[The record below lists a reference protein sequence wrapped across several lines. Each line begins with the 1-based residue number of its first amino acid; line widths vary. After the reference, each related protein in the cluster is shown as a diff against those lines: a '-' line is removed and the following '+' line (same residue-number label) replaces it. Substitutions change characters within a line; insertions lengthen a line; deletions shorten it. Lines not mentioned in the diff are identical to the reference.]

1 MSLQDRLNQ
10 QKEQSVPQMIGN
22 SSRETHLENELSE
35 VKKQNALL
43 KDRMIEIEQSQ
54 EERNERIDS
63 LLGKLEQGTTEWNY
77 KVHEATEK
85 VSEQLL
91 NTQRRNF
98 EKLEESFQNQNKLN
112 KQFYK
117 IQGYSYF
124 ALMIVAMVL
133 FIALIARTLAIGIW
147 EGLFLSRL
155 WAMEEWYWS
164 VLAVVILLGLIVG
177 VAYLVIRG
185 IQSLTLL

>member
-10 QKEQSVPQMIGN
+10 KKEQSAPQTIGS

-35 VKKQNALL
+35 VKKQNSLL
-43 KDRMIEIEQSQ
+43 KERMIEIEKSQ
-54 EERNERIDS
+54 EGRNERIDN
-63 LLGKLEQGTTEWNY
+63 LLGKLEKGTTDWNY

-98 EKLEESFQNQNKLN
+98 EELEKSFKNQNKLSQ
-112 KQFYK
+112 KFHK

-124 ALMIVAMVL
+124 ALSIIAMVL
-133 FIALIARTLAIGIW
+133 LIALIARTLAIGVW
-147 EGLFLSRL
+147 EGLFLSQL
-155 WAMEEWYWS
+155 WNLEGWYWS
-164 VLAVVILLGLIVG
+164 ALTVVILVGLVG
-177 VAYLVIRG
+177 GLVVLIIKGFEEMRF
-185 IQSLTLL
+185 

>member
-10 QKEQSVPQMIGN
+10 QKEQSTPQTIGS

-54 EERNERIDS
+54 EERNEKIDS

-77 KVHEATEK
+77 RVHEATEK

-98 EKLEESFQNQNKLN
+98 EKLEESFQNQNKLS
-112 KQFYK
+112 KQFHK

-124 ALMIVAMVL
+124 ALMIIAMVL
-133 FIALIARTLAIGIW
+133 FIALIARTLAIGVW
-147 EGLFLSRL
+147 EGLFLSQL

-164 VLAVVILLGLIVG
+164 VLAVVILAGLVVG
-177 VAYLVIRG
+177 LVFLIIKG
-185 IQSLTLL
+185 FQSLTL

>member
-10 QKEQSVPQMIGN
+10 QKQQSAPQTIG
-22 SSRETHLENELSE
+22 SSSKETQLENELSE

-43 KDRMIEIEQSQ
+43 KDRMIEIEKSQ

-63 LLGKLEQGTTEWNY
+63 LLEKLEKGTTDWNY
-77 KVHEATEK
+77 KVKEATEN

-98 EKLEESFQNQNKLN
+98 EKLEESFQNQNKLS
-112 KQFYK
+112 KQFHK

-124 ALMIVAMVL
+124 VLMIIAMVL
-133 FIALIARTLAIGIW
+133 FIALIARTLAIGVW
-147 EGLFLSRL
+147 EGLFLSQL
-155 WAMEEWYWS
+155 WALEGWYWS
-164 VLAVVILLGLIVG
+164 VLAVAILAGLVG
-177 VAYLVIRG
+177 GLVYLIIKG
-185 IQSLTLL
+185 IEDLTL